1 MILSRL
7 DELIKLAKNYTE
19 NGYKPMDAIKLAE
32 RALENKE
39 RETKLEELEENNEI
53 QKRQR

>member
-1 MILSRL
+1 
-7 DELIKLAKNYTE
+7 
-19 NGYKPMDAIKLAE
+19 MDAIKLAE

-53 QKRQR
+53 QKRKR